1 MATATATMP
10 SSNRTTEPK
19 AAKRATLQFPGTRG
33 LLSEPP
39 EGKIPRAMNADQ
51 ARRVCQLV
59 AGIVVTDED
68 LDPSEEAFVGR
79 MLKKFGMDESE
90 REVIFPL
97 VDGEE
102 AALAIRDL
110 PQDTQQEAFALL
122 IEAAAADG
130 KIAPEE
136 RDYLAKV
143 AEAIGIASEEIDK
156 RLNAALRG

>member
-1 MATATATMP
+1 MDV
-10 SSNRTTEPK
+10 
-19 AAKRATLQFPGTRG
+19 
-33 LLSEPP
+33 
-39 EGKIPRAMNADQ
+39 DQ

-68 LDPSEEAFVGR
+68 LDPTEEAFVGR
-79 MLKKFGMDESE
+79 MLEKFGMDESE

-136 RDYLAKV
+136 RDYLGKV
-143 AEAIGIASEEIDK
+143 ADAIGIAGEEIDK
-156 RLNAALRG
+156 RLKVALGG